1 MVKMKPLLTILMVT
15 CMSFASS
22 DAMALR
28 KEIDRYITADN
39 GCRFHV
45 TGWVEYGL
53 FPPRVSDYDITL
65 DGPCGRFRFQGL
77 VTSDESGTT
86 IRDAKLHN
94 LDTAK
99 DENVPSSPFLG
110 SVVVQLEKEIK

>member
-1 MVKMKPLLTILMVT
+1 MKYFLPIFMAVSL
-15 CMSFASS
+15 SFASS
-22 DAMALR
+22 DAMAIR

-65 DGPCGRFRFQGL
+65 EGPCGRYRFEGL
-77 VTSDESGTT
+77 VTSDANGTA
-86 IRDAKLHN
+86 IKNAKLHN

-99 DENVPSSPFLG
+99 DEDIPSSPFLG
-110 SVVVQLEKEIK
+110 SVVVQLEKDVQ